1 MTQLTP
7 ANAERLR
14 QAFLLCRD
22 MEGSLRERL
31 EAYAA
36 AGRDIF
42 PAYSEAVDRLVERL
56 KQNGGGESA
65 PQPGEAMPPF
75 MLPDQDGRIV
85 RLEALISDGP
95 LVVSFNRGHWCP
107 FCRIELEAFD
117 RAHAELLELGARVV
131 SIMPDRQPFTRELA
145 ARLRNPLTI
154 LSDIDNDYALALGL
168 AMWVGTDIKN
178 LLVDDG
184 TMLPHFQGSS
194 AWVLPLPATF
204 VLRRDSR
211 VAARYVNPDFRE
223 RMEISAVLAALKDLR

>member
-1 MTQLTP
+1 VSPPFAAPSL
-7 ANAERLR
+7 AESLSAYADELRASGSPFASEYDRLIDR
-14 QAFLLCRD
+14 LKA
-22 MEGSLRERL
+22 GSL
-31 EAYAA
+31 
-36 AGRDIF
+36 
-42 PAYSEAVDRLVERL
+42 
-56 KQNGGGESA
+56 GEHA
-65 PQPGEAMPPF
+65 PGLGEAMPPF

-85 RLEALISDGP
+85 TLESLLAEGP

-117 RAHAELLELGARVV
+117 RAHAELVALGARVV
-131 SIMPDRQPFTRELA
+131 SIMPDRQPYTRELA
-145 ARLRNPLTI
+145 ARFRNPLTI

-178 LLVDDG
+178 LLVEDG

-204 VLRRDSR
+204 VLRRDGR

-223 RMEISAVLAALKDLR
+223 RMEIMDVLAALRALG